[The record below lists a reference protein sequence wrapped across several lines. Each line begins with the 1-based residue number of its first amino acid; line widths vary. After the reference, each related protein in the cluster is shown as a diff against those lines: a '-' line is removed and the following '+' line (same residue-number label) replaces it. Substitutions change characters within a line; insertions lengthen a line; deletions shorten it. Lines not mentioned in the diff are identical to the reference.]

1 MDKLSKEEVLHVAK
15 LARLELSDEEIEKY
29 RKDLKDLFDEIEKIL
44 LVNESTDELLI
55 SPCDN
60 PCSLRD
66 KSYVYEIDK
75 KLVLSTAPDV
85 YEDYIEV
92 RGVFDE

>member
-44 LVNESTDELLI
+44 LD
-55 SPCDN
+55 
-60 PCSLRD
+60 R
-66 KSYVYEIDK
+66 KSV
-75 KLVLSTAPDV
+75 V
-85 YEDYIEV
+85 
-92 RGVFDE
+92 

>member
-44 LVNESTDELLI
+44 LVNESTDEL
-55 SPCDN
+55 
-60 PCSLRD
+60 
-66 KSYVYEIDK
+66 V
-75 KLVLSTAPDV
+75 LVIILV
-85 YEDYIEV
+85 V
-92 RGVFDE
+92 

>member
-1 MDKLSKEEVLHVAK
+1 MIESETSKTDVINAQKFLK
-15 LARLELSDEEIEKY
+15 KKFFEI
-29 RKDLKDLFDEIEKIL
+29 
-44 LVNESTDELLI
+44 LI

-75 KLVLSTAPDV
+75 KPVLANAPDV

>member
-60 PCSLRD
+60 PCSLRN

-75 KLVLSTAPDV
+75 KPVLANAPDV